1 MDLPELPGDSFMTP
15 RTLADSSSPEIMSHL
30 DHLQGEW
37 LTVEGRRAGELFIT
51 GRTYTLRFLDGTYYK
66 GTFDITADQSL
77 QTMVMHIEEGPP
89 KHQGKSAWCLYSLD
103 VGLLRWCPT
112 EPGSDERLTAFPDM
126 EDARYLQTVFR
137 RDIDL
142 D

>member
-1 MDLPELPGDSFMTP
+1 MTP
-15 RTLADSSSPEIMSHL
+15 RILGGASSPEISSNL

-37 LTVEGRRAGELFIT
+37 LTVEGRRAGELFIS
-51 GRTYTLRFLDGTYYK
+51 GRTYTLRFLDGTFYQ
-66 GTFDITADQSL
+66 GTFDLLTDCSL
-77 QTMVMHIEEGPP
+77 QAMVMHIEDGPP
-89 KHQGKSAWCLYSLD
+89 KHKGKSAWCLYSLD

-112 EPGSDERLTAFPDM
+112 EPGSEERLSAFPDM
-126 EDARYLQTVFR
+126 EDRRYLQTIFR

>member
-1 MDLPELPGDSFMTP
+1 MTS
-15 RTLADSSSPEIMSHL
+15 RILTGGSGAEISSNL

-37 LTVEGRRAGELFIT
+37 LTIEGRRAGEFFIS
-51 GRTYTLRFLDGTYYK
+51 GRTYNLRFLDGTFYK
-66 GTFDITADQSL
+66 GTFDLVTDGSL
-77 QTMVMHIEEGPP
+77 HAMVMHIEEGPP
-89 KHQGKSAWCLYSLD
+89 KHKGKSAWCLYSLD

-112 EPGSDERLTAFPDM
+112 EPGSDERLSAFPDM
-126 EDARYLQTVFR
+126 EDRRYLQTVFR

>member
-1 MDLPELPGDSFMTP
+1 MTP
-15 RTLADSSSPEIMSHL
+15 QIVSASSPPLSSSDL

-51 GRTYTLRFLDGTYYK
+51 GRTYTLRFLDGTFYE
-66 GTFDITADQSL
+66 GTFDLLPDHSPQV
-77 QTMVMHIEEGPP
+77 MVMYIKEGPP
-89 KHQGKSAWCLYSLD
+89 KHKGKSAWCLYTLD

-112 EPGSDERLTAFPDM
+112 EPGTEERLTAFPDL
-126 EDARYLQTVFR
+126 DDRRYLHTVFR